1 MRLPRR
7 DSVAPVSG
15 RLPIGGKPVVFQPDG
30 TQPCRGSQHRRRCVA
45 SACAKRFRRRVANV
59 FETLPWLL
67 SLHVRRKG
75 KEHVFTVIGRF
86 LQDRAKTREKNA
98 KRRWHARPL
107 HWAMCWLAC
116 SSARLATVKK
126 RKDGK
131 KGQLTKRRKRGV
143 ESPLPYGLARWLEKR
158 GLGACRRRAFA
169 ASSAN
174 AADRVAC
181 PESVAQRVLRNSST
195 VRARASNLRGV
206 PRLAFLEGGHLL
218 IIRRFRETQTSRRGG
233 FITHEH
239 R

>member
-45 SACAKRFRRRVANV
+45 SACAKRFRRRIANV
-59 FETLPWLL
+59 LETLPWLL

-131 KGQLTKRRKRGV
+131 KGQLTKRRKQGV
-143 ESPLPYGLARWLEKR
+143 ESLLPYGLARWLEKH
-158 GLGACRRRAFA
+158 GPGVCRRRAFA

-174 AADRVAC
+174 AADRVVC
-181 PESVAQRVLRNSST
+181 PEGIAQRVLGNSST
-195 VRARASNLRGV
+195 VRARAPNLRGCHDWHFSKGATC
-206 PRLAFLEGGHLL
+206 L
-218 IIRRFRETQTSRRGG
+218 
-233 FITHEH
+233 
-239 R
+239 